1 MDIKNKH
8 ALVLGGAGL
17 VGSAVC
23 AALVRAGAAS
33 VFVGG
38 LTLQEAR
45 EGIERIRRIVPDAAT
60 ELIPIGGNIF
70 VREALKDTPRAELLS
85 NPTLR
90 RQMLDDVLGELNDDV
105 MASSY
110 LARLIRGEVD
120 GQKGRKPDILV
131 DCINTATVLAYQE
144 IYATSRD
151 VRRLIDSRKIDELPA
166 AVEALLCTQYT
177 PQLVRHIQILSE
189 AMRQAGT
196 QTYIKVGTTGTGGM
210 GLNIPYTHGEEKP
223 SRVLM
228 SKSAMAGAHSLL
240 LFLMART
247 PGGPIVKEVKP
258 AAVIA
263 WKNITYG
270 PIRRHGQTIP
280 RFDCSPDSPV
290 RLPDALGAAPEGRFG
305 QPLDGDLEAVYIDTG
320 ENGVFSLGEFAA
332 ITTLGQMEF
341 ITPEEIAATVVHEIK
356 GGNTGADIIT
366 ALDSAVLG
374 PTYRA
379 GVLRGAALTRMRE
392 LEKEHR
398 IDSVAFEILGPP
410 RLSKLL
416 YEAYLLKRVYGT
428 MKNVLAQTPEKL
440 SRELWDFIRRDD
452 DTRVRIISIGLPIL
466 LPDSQQMLRG
476 PVIKGQN
483 PDAGWVDLT
492 PANMGRWQDRL
503 KAILHEL
510 GNDAL
515 TDTSSRIDR
524 RFPGQRAWAPDD
536 GLDIGEI
543 AGWLFIHEDTG
554 ERIKR

>member
-1 MDIKNKH
+1 MDIRHKN

-17 VGSAVC
+17 VGTAVC
-23 AALVRAGAAS
+23 AALAREGAAS

-38 LTLQEAR
+38 LTLEEAR
-45 EGIERIRRIVPDAAT
+45 EGIERIRRVMPDTST
-60 ELIPIGGNIF
+60 ELVPIGGNVF
-70 VREALKDTPRAELLS
+70 VRESLKDAPRSELLS
-85 NPTLR
+85 NAALR
-90 RQMLDDVLGELNDDV
+90 RQMMDDVLGELNDDV
-105 MASSY
+105 IASSH
-110 LARLIRGEVD
+110 LARLIRGEVEA
-120 GQKGRKPDILV
+120 QRGRRPDIVV

-144 IYATSRD
+144 IYAASRD
-151 VRRLIDSRKIDELPA
+151 VRRLIDERKTDELPA

-177 PQLVRHIQILSE
+177 PQLVRHVQILNE

-196 QTYIKVGTTGTGGM
+196 QSFIKVGTTGTGGL

-247 PGGPIVKEVKP
+247 PGGPMVKEVKP

-263 WKNITYG
+263 WKSIAYG
-270 PIRRHGQTIP
+270 PIKHRGRPIP
-280 RFDCSPDSPV
+280 RYDCPPEAPA
-290 RLPDALGAAPEGRFG
+290 RLPGALGAGEFG
-305 QPLDGDLEAVYIDTG
+305 TPLDGTLEAVHIDTG

-341 ITPEEIAATVVHEIK
+341 ITPEEIAATLIQEIK
-356 GGNTGADIIT
+356 GGNTGADVVE
-366 ALDSAVLG
+366 ALDAAVLG

-379 GVLRGAALTRMRE
+379 GVLRSAALARMRE

-398 IDSVAFEILGPP
+398 VDSVAFEILGPP

-416 YEAYLLKRVYGT
+416 YEAYLLKRVYGA
-428 MKNVLAQTPEKL
+428 MKNVLSQTPEKL
-440 SRELWDFIRRDD
+440 SRELWEFIRRDA

-466 LPDSQQMLRG
+466 LPDGERMLRG
-476 PVIKGQN
+476 PAIKGQTA
-483 PDAGWVDLT
+483 DAGWVDLT
-492 PANMGRWQDRL
+492 PGNMQRWQERL
-503 KAILHEL
+503 RAIVAEL
-510 GNDAL
+510 MTDAL

-543 AGWLFIHEDTG
+543 AGWLFIHEDRG